1 MFTKEFVHS
10 SFEPFSRTIN
20 NITSLLC
27 LGSPRDGGQDG
38 DQIAPVSQFKEE
50 AVYDLHDKDPPDDN
64 GTTLLPSDEENVI
77 DPCFEGA
84 QHLIKSVLW
93 VSDSRSKL

>member
-1 MFTKEFVHS
+1 MY
-10 SFEPFSRTIN
+10 N
-20 NITSLLC
+20 NNSLLC

-38 DQIAPVSQFKEE
+38 DQIALVSQFEEE

-84 QHLIKSVLW
+84 
-93 VSDSRSKL
+93 